1 MSKSIKYLVSDVE
14 QIEQVVYWV
23 QDMCAKALTAGP
35 VEITLGRESKKRSQ
49 EAKYHVLINDIN
61 TLLPDRSFPAWKCL
75 LVKWFDEEMKA
86 SGTPLG
92 KPGERIL
99 DARNQEF
106 VYLRPSTTDFRV
118 GEAAQFIEYLNAFG
132 AEHGV
137 QWSQASTDIYSEYKE
152 AK

>member
-1 MSKSIKYLVSDVE
+1 MSKPIKQIANSAEDV
-14 QIEQVVYWV
+14 VRVLMW
-23 QDMCAKALTAGP
+23 AKEMTIKAILSGP
-35 VEITLGRESKKRSQ
+35 VEITLGRPTKKRSQ

-61 TLLPDRSFPAWKCL
+61 TLRPNQSFEAWKCL

-86 SGTPLG
+86 AGTPLG
-92 KPGERIL
+92 KPGERVL

-118 GEAAQFIEYLNAFG
+118 GEAAEFIEFLHSFG

-137 QWSQASTDIYSEYKE
+137 QWSKASTDIYSEYKE
-152 AK
+152 SK

>member
-1 MSKSIKYLVSDVE
+1 MSKSVKTLVTNVSQLKARLDWVVE
-14 QIEQVVYWV
+14 
-23 QDMCAKALTAGP
+23 MATRGLAAGP

-61 TLLPDRSFPAWKCL
+61 ALRPAQSFEAWKCL
-75 LVKWFDEEMKA
+75 LVKWFDEEMKEA
-86 SGTPLG
+86 GTPLG

-137 QWSQASTDIYSEYKE
+137 QWSKQSINIYSEYKE
-152 AK
+152 SK

>member
-1 MSKSIKYLVSDVE
+1 MGKSIKYLVANSE
-14 QIEQVVYWV
+14 GLGHGLSW
-23 QDMCAKALTAGP
+23 ALGKLELTLPGGP
-35 VEITLGRESKKRSQ
+35 VEITLGRESKRRNQ

-86 SGTPLG
+86 AGTPLG

-118 GEAAQFIEYLNAFG
+118 GEAAEFIEFLHSFG

-137 QWSQASTDIYSEYKE
+137 QWSNQSTDIYDSYKE